1 MKRGNA
7 NMILKATAKRRKR
20 KAEIEADKQR
30 KLIKEREHEEFKQTE
45 SMLASKNIKIGDIGN
60 IVRQNEDMQQ
70 FIRSKGLI
78 DENGNIKT

>member
-1 MKRGNA
+1 VKRGNA